1 MEVYLVGGAVRDELL
16 GLPVSERDWVVV
28 GATPQELQ
36 DAGFRPVGRDFPV
49 FLHPRTQEEYALA
62 RTERKAG
69 RGHTGFVFHAE
80 PDVTLEDDLV
90 RRDLTINA
98 MALDA
103 QGNLVDPCGGR
114 RDLEDRI
121 LRHVSPAFVED
132 PLRVLRVARFAARF
146 APLGFRVAEETL
158 ALMRRIAASG
168 ELGTLS
174 PERVWQEF
182 RRALAGPRPRF
193 FLAVLREAEALAA
206 LFPLLALRAEDASL
220 AHPAFQALDAP
231 AEGPEGETERFAALV
246 AGAARDQR
254 GAPAAPE
261 RDEAAGEG
269 ARAFAEALRTP
280 RAERDDAAALAEW
293 FAVLARVGEAPAERV
308 LAAAEGC
315 GALRGSGRFHRLL
328 HAGRRLHAVLPGADG
343 CWPAGLLEALPEAL
357 AVDARAWA
365 EAGLAGA
372 EIGQRVRARR
382 LAAVDALQARAGS
395 GPS

>member
-28 GATPQELQ
+28 GATPQELL
-36 DAGFRPVGRDFPV
+36 DAGYRPVGRDFPV

-69 RGHTGFVFHAE
+69 RGHTGFVFHAD
-80 PDVTLEDDLV
+80 PDVTLEEDLV

-98 MALDA
+98 MARDG
-103 QGNLVDPCGGR
+103 QGKLVDPCGGR
-114 RDLEDRI
+114 KDLEDRL
-121 LRHVSPAFVED
+121 LRHVSPAFLED

-168 ELGTLS
+168 ELATLS

-182 RRALAGPRPRF
+182 RRALAGPRPRV
-193 FLAVLREAEALAA
+193 FLTVLREAEALAP
-206 LFPLLALRAEDASL
+206 LFPLLAARAEDASL
-220 AHPAFQALDAP
+220 AHPAFLALDAP

-254 GAPAAPE
+254 AAPAAPE
-261 RDEAAGEG
+261 RDEAAGG
-269 ARAFAEALRTP
+269 RARAFAEGLRTP

-293 FAVLARVGEAPAERV
+293 FAVLAGASAAPAERV

-315 GALRGSGRFHRLL
+315 GALRGSGRFPRLL
-328 HAGRRLHAVLPGADG
+328 RAARRLHAVLPGADAF
-343 CWPAGLLEALPEAL
+343 PEALLAALPEAL

-365 EAGLAGA
+365 EAGLGGA
-372 EIGQRVRARR
+372 EIGARVRARR
-382 LAAVDALQARAGS
+382 LAAVAELQAHDPGS
-395 GPS
+395 AP